1 MLLSLFIVIKLN
13 NMKLEKFIKYVRIV
27 DKRTG
32 ETKEINLSPA
42 QRNFLKQLS
51 KLKSKAKVAFIKHR

>member
-1 MLLSLFIVIKLN
+1 
-13 NMKLEKFIKYVRIV
+13 MKLEEFIKYVRIV

-32 ETKEINLSPA
+32 ETKEITFSSA

-51 KLKSKAKVAFIKHR
+51 KLKGKAKVAFIKYR

>member
-1 MLLSLFIVIKLN
+1 
-13 NMKLEKFIKYVRIV
+13 MKLEKFIKYVRIV